1 MATPSLA
8 GRLAR
13 LPTLTAAQLRH
24 EYAALYGETTRSG
37 NRSWLAKRVAWRM
50 QRLAH
55 GGLSPAALAKADE
68 LADGADLRLNPPPG
82 HDLAAT
88 STATSTAE
96 GGGDDLPRDPRL
108 PAPGTVL
115 ARPYKG
121 TTVLVEVRRDGF
133 LYRGELYPSLSAA
146 AKAATGCHLNGFRF
160 FRLAKESE

>member
-13 LPTLTAAQLRH
+13 LPAMTAAQLRA

-37 NRSWLAKRVAWRM
+37 NRSRLAKRVAWRM

-55 GGLSPAALAKADE
+55 GGLSPAALARADE
-68 LADGADLRLNPPPG
+68 LANGADLRLNPPPG
-82 HDLAAT
+82 HDPAAT
-88 STATSTAE
+88 PAATPAAR
-96 GGGDDLPRDPRL
+96 GGDGDLPRDPRL

-121 TTVLVEVRRDGF
+121 TTVLVEVRRYGF
-133 LYRGELYPSLSAA
+133 LYQGELYPSLSAA

-160 FRLAKESE
+160 FRLAKGSA

>member
-24 EYAALYGETTRSG
+24 EYATLYGETTRSG

-55 GGLSPAALAKADE
+55 GGLSPAALARADE
-68 LADGADLRLNPPPG
+68 LAEGADLRLNPPPG
-82 HDLAAT
+82 HDPAAAPLDT
-88 STATSTAE
+88 SAGE
-96 GGGDDLPRDPRL
+96 GSSDLPRDPRL
-108 PAPGTVL
+108 PALGTVL
-115 ARPYKG
+115 TRPYKG

-160 FRLAKESE
+160 FRLAKESA

>member
-1 MATPSLA
+1 M
-8 GRLAR
+8 
-13 LPTLTAAQLRH
+13 TAEELRG
-24 EYAALYGETTRSG
+24 EYATLYGETTRSG

-55 GGLSPAALAKADE
+55 GGLSPAALARADE

-82 HDLAAT
+82 HDPAAAT
-88 STATSTAE
+88 LDTPAQ

-108 PAPGTVL
+108 PAPGSVL

-146 AKAATGCHLNGFRF
+146 AAAATGSHLNGFRF
-160 FRLAKESE
+160 FRLAKESA

>member
-1 MATPSLA
+1 M
-8 GRLAR
+8 
-13 LPTLTAAQLRH
+13 TAEELRG
-24 EYAALYGETTRSG
+24 EYATLYGETTRSG

-55 GGLSPAALAKADE
+55 GRLSPAALDRADE

-82 HDLAAT
+82 HDPAAAT
-88 STATSTAE
+88 LDTPAQ

-108 PAPGTVL
+108 PAPGSVL

-146 AKAATGCHLNGFRF
+146 AAAATGSHLNGFRF
-160 FRLAKESE
+160 FRLAKESA

>member
-8 GRLAR
+8 GRHAR

-55 GGLSPAALAKADE
+55 GGLSPAALAKIDE
-68 LADGADLRLNPPPG
+68 LAEGADLRLNPPPG
-82 HDLAAT
+82 HDPAAP
-88 STATSTAE
+88 TAMPSGE
-96 GGGDDLPRDPRL
+96 GGDDLPRDPRL
-108 PAPGTVL
+108 PVPGTVL
-115 ARPYKG
+115 TRPYKG

-133 LYRGELYPSLSAA
+133 LYQGELYPSLSAVA
-146 AKAATGCHLNGFRF
+146 TAATGSHLNGFRF
-160 FRLAKESE
+160 FKLDKESA

>member
-13 LPTLTAAQLRH
+13 LPTMTAAQLRG
-24 EYAALYGETTRSG
+24 EYATLYGETTRSG

-55 GGLSPAALAKADE
+55 GGLSPAALAKAEE
-68 LADGADLRLNPPPG
+68 LAEGADLRLNPPPG
-82 HDLAAT
+82 HDPAAPAAT
-88 STATSTAE
+88 STAE
-96 GGGDDLPRDPRL
+96 DGDAADLPRDARL

-160 FRLAKESE
+160 FRLAKGTS